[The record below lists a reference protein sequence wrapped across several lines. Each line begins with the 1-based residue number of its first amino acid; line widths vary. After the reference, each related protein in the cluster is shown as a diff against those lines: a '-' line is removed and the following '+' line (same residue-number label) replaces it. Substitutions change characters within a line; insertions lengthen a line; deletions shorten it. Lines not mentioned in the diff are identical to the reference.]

1 MVSAL
6 VDLLIFIAGM
16 VVMGFLMLPDVMN
29 SWEEGCLEAKKTYDD
44 WDKGF
49 EQGFYSGAE
58 YAFKHIEETCYGKR
72 KEDELDKLR

>member
-29 SWEEGCLEAKKTYDD
+29 SWEEGYEAAKERYDN
-44 WDKGF
+44 WDLGF
-49 EQGFYSGAE
+49 KEGFNAGVGYLIDSTE
-58 YAFKHIEETCYGKR
+58 
-72 KEDELDKLR
+72 KEDAR